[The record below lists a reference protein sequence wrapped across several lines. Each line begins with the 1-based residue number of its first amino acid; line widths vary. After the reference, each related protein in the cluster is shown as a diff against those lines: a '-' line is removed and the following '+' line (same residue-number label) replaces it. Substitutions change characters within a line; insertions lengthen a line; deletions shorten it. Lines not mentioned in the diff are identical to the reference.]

1 MWLFTVLPA
10 CMHLFSFWNRKQNLI
25 VALAVVVLGK
35 PWLQWHKGCLQ
46 FNANA
51 PKDDVQQSIFITK
64 TQLQVLYLLCSDTN
78 MQLENHKVR
87 ACIGRSS
94 AATNQW
100 EPEWSWPVYSEW
112 GSHFYKRAPNIPW
125 KWGSRGPYNIVT
137 MGTRGPQ
144 FRRGPVSQD
153 TGIRLHIPL
162 RPPPPAPA
170 FPSPPPP
177 PPLAPASWAH
187 PVHLRPGSKK
197 KNFYTNVWILIS
209 LDCYNLGNQ
218 IDHHMK
224 DQS

>member
-78 MQLENHKVR
+78 MQLENHKELALVEVVLLQ
-87 ACIGRSS
+87 
-94 AATNQW
+94 TN
-100 EPEWSWPVYSEW
+100 
-112 GSHFYKRAPNIPW
+112 GSQSDPDLSIVSGGPIFI
-125 KWGSRGPYNIVT
+125 RGPPTSHENGDPGVPIILWQW
-137 MGTRGPQ
+137 GPGVPNLGEDP
-144 FRRGPVSQD
+144 FHRTLVSD
-153 TGIRLHIPL
+153 YIFLYA
-162 RPPPPAPA
+162 PPPP
-170 FPSPPPP
+170 
-177 PPLAPASWAH
+177 APASWAH

>member
-10 CMHLFSFWNRKQNLI
+10 CVHLFRFWNRKQNLI
-25 VALAVVVLGK
+25 VALAVVILGK

-100 EPEWSWPVYSEW
+100 EPEWSWPVYMS
-112 GSHFYKRAPNIPW
+112 GGPIFI
-125 KWGSRGPYNIVT
+125 RGPPTSHENGNPGVPIILWQW
-137 MGTRGPQ
+137 GPGVPNLGEHL
-144 FRRGPVSQD
+144 FHRTLVSD
-153 TGIRLHIPL
+153 YIFLYAPL
-162 RPPPPAPA
+162 PP
-170 FPSPPPP
+170 
-177 PPLAPASWAH
+177 APASWAH
-187 PVHLRPGSKK
+187 PAHLRPGSKK
-197 KNFYTNVWILIS
+197 KWFLHQCLNTDITGLLQLRKSDRPPHERSILVLQHDTDLIS
-209 LDCYNLGNQ
+209 
-218 IDHHMK
+218 
-224 DQS
+224 